1 MDKSR
6 EAFEKW
12 YRAEYWD
19 FKYDGVN
26 GAPYDADNRRYSDN
40 TVQLAWASFQA
51 CYNHTLEEAAKV
63 CDDLYLNH
71 KAATNESADAI
82 RALKT
87 QEGK

>member
-1 MDKSR
+1 MDKLH
-6 EAFEKW
+6 EAFGKIAVELGMHDLTRMGSTYLRDPVHICW
-12 YRAEYWD
+12 L
-19 FKYDGVN
+19 
-26 GAPYDADNRRYSDN
+26 
-40 TVQLAWASFQA
+40 TFQS
-51 CYNHTLEEAAKV
+51 CHNHTLEEAAKV